1 MNPKLNSTPDYES
14 KSSLRAI
21 KSSTK
26 NFSKKRNYVKVK
38 DECRKKLIEI
48 IKNDMCTIKM
58 AALKLG
64 INYSNAKSIIKSFKA
79 KLEANKT
86 TGSPITPMVP
96 RCYNE
101 SLRDFQE
108 EKIQLIDV
116 RNMGFERLNEPIFN
130 EKDIT
135 NETIPVFDFSVY
147 CAMIYKKYCFCPL

>member
-48 IKNDMCTIKM
+48 IQNDMCTIKM

-101 SLRDFQE
+101 SFQDFRE
-108 EKIQLIDV
+108 EKIKLIDD
-116 RNMGFERLNEPIFN
+116 RNMSFRTLNEPILYK
-130 EKDIT
+130 KDIT
-135 NETIPVFDFSVY
+135 KEIIPVFDFSVY
-147 CAMIYKKYCFCPL
+147 YAMIYEKYCFCPL